1 MSFRIRWLH
10 ESSRQESAM
19 RFLVVSSHA
28 IARYQERVRPAATR
42 LEALAEIREIASR
55 ARVRSR
61 PRWWTRVAGERPG
74 YRYLY
79 CASKPDVCLVVR
91 NGVVVTVFSRRV
103 CAQWRAELAPAVS
116 ARRLTLVPATGKVAA
131 AALPWDREAA

>member
-1 MSFRIRWLH
+1 
-10 ESSRQESAM
+10 M

-28 IARYQERVRPAATR
+28 IARYQQRVRPAATR

-74 YRYLY
+74 CRYLY
-79 CASKPDVCLVVR
+79 CASRPDVCLVVR
-91 NGVVVTVFSRRV
+91 NGVVVTVFTRQV
-103 CAQWRAELAPAVS
+103 CALWRAALAPADS
-116 ARRLTLVPATGKVAA
+116 TRWLTPVPATGKVPA
-131 AALPWDREAA
+131 AALLWDREAA